1 MLSKLKISSRVLILG
16 VLPLL
21 MLLLVL
27 AGAFWSAQQKDKLF
41 NQLYDD
47 HLAILSDVMAVQQ
60 ILQQTALQ
68 DIRKYR
74 TGWASAEATEQVI
87 KQHMA
92 QAQQHWQGFV
102 QSRPMQDDSEFYTE
116 LDQAFA
122 KAVQHY
128 GEWISYAGSDALLVR
143 ILNESTVNS
152 EIELRITGF
161 TQLTEAFIQQQL
173 SAAVTVRDRAQH
185 FTGQL
190 VRAYLL
196 GGLALVL
203 MVSALIW
210 AIQRSVCRPL
220 LALRDLLMQVVTR
233 SDLSLRANDKGND
246 ELAQAAGALNQ
257 MMQHF
262 EQLVAK
268 LGHSAV
274 ALNQQAGQVYDI
286 STEVNQSAAVQA
298 RQAQQLAAAAEQMSS
313 SVQQVAQNA
322 GVAAQAAVNAEQLCQ
337 SGHIAADK
345 SAAGITALA
354 TQLQHSVEV
363 VSSLQQGSGQISG
376 VLEVIG
382 KISEQTNLLALNAA
396 IEAARAGE
404 AGRGFSVV
412 ADEVRTLSANTKQA
426 TESINGMISKLQQQ
440 ASDAVQVMQQAYTQ
454 ANTNVQLAQDT
465 GSRFNQ
471 LASAVEHISSA
482 NAQIHTATAQQQ
494 VVSQNIAAT
503 IHQLNDEVSQLS
515 NEASRSASASEQLT
529 QLAAQLNND
538 WKVFAN

>member
-27 AGAFWSAQQKDKLF
+27 AGAFWSALQKDKLF

-74 TGWASAEATEQVI
+74 TGWASAEATEQVV

-102 QSRPMQDDSEFYTE
+102 QSRPLQDDSEFYTE

-122 KAVQHY
+122 KAVKHY

-173 SAAVTVRDRAQH
+173 SAAVTVRDSAKH
-185 FTGQL
+185 FTARL
-190 VRAYLL
+190 VQAYLL
-196 GGLALVL
+196 GGLILVL
-203 MVSALIW
+203 LVSALIW

-220 LALRDLLMQVVTR
+220 LALRDLLIQAVTR
-233 SDLSLRANDKGND
+233 SDLSLRANDNGND
-246 ELAQAAGALNQ
+246 ELAQAARALNQ

-274 ALNQQAGQVYDI
+274 ALKQQAAQVYDT
-286 STEVNQSAAVQA
+286 STEVNQSAAAQA
-298 RQAQQLAAAAEQMSS
+298 HQAQQLAAAAEQMSN

-322 GVAAQAAVNAEQLCQ
+322 GVAARAATDAEQMCHN
-337 SGHIAADK
+337 GNIAADK
-345 SAAGITALA
+345 SAQGITALA
-354 TQLQHSVEV
+354 AQLRHSVDVISQLE
-363 VSSLQQGSGQISG
+363 QGSGQISG
-376 VLEVIG
+376 VLEVIR

-426 TESINGMISKLQQQ
+426 TESINDMISQLQQQ
-440 ASDAVQVMQQAYTQ
+440 AANAVQVMQQAHTL
-454 ANTNVQLAQDT
+454 ANTTVQLAQDT
-465 GSRFNQ
+465 GGRFNQ
-471 LASAVEHISSA
+471 LASAVKHISSA
-482 NAQIHTATAQQQ
+482 NAQINTATTQQQ
-494 VVSQNIAAT
+494 LVSQNIAAT
-503 IHQLNDEVSQLS
+503 IHQVNDEVSQLS
-515 NEASRSASASEQLT
+515 TEAGRSAGASEQLT
-529 QLAAQLNND
+529 QLASQLNAD
-538 WKVFAN
+538 WQVFAK